1 MKCKVKAIKKVL
13 FVSDLPA
20 RMAGALVVLGL
31 VVVGRAEGFLM
42 TRVDP
47 GEVLRTVGQ
56 SVELLCQVWPP
67 QTNKQTNNNK
77 NKLTNKQETKKI

>member
-1 MKCKVKAIKKVL
+1 M
-13 FVSDLPA
+13 
-20 RMAGALVVLGL
+20 VLGL

-67 QTNKQTNNNK
+67 QTNKQIINNK
-77 NKLTNKQETKKI
+77 NKLTNKQEKKKELS